1 MAPRKNLS
9 RLALEDCT
17 ASERKWES
25 ETRKVDGIFVRQIR
39 HYGTLMME
47 IMLDPADNMTPIAPK
62 GGNPFACVL
71 YERPGGSMSDKC
83 GLSRIRQ
90 SLLRL

>member
-9 RLALEDCT
+9 RLAHEDCT
-17 ASERKWES
+17 ASEGKWES
-25 ETRKVDGIFVRQIR
+25 STRKEDGIHVRQIR

-47 IMLDPADNMTPIAPK
+47 VMLDPADNMTPIGPLR
-62 GGNPFACVL
+62 GDHFAAIL

-90 SLLRL
+90 SLLHL